1 MKPNNG
7 QRITTLLELY
17 GAETVVAGIF
27 MSINIVF
34 LVSGMTP
41 KAILDFFDL
50 VLNEAELV
58 LDTEGAK
65 IKAMVE
71 DSDVR

>member
-7 QRITTLLELY
+7 QRITTLIELY
-17 GAETVVAGIF
+17 GAETVVAAIF
-27 MSINIVF
+27 MGISMILIK
-34 LVSGMTP
+34 SG
-41 KAILDFFDL
+41 ASANEILGFSDATLD
-50 VLNEAELV
+50 EAELA

-71 DSDVR
+71 SFNVR

>member
-27 MSINIVF
+27 MGINMALF
-34 LVSGMTP
+34 KAGMSSM
-41 KAILDFFDL
+41 KILAFSDLILD
-50 VLNEAELV
+50 EAELT
-58 LDTEGAK
+58 LDTEAAN
-65 IKAMVE
+65 IKAMLE
-71 DSDVR
+71 SSNVR